1 MNVIFFLKNITMK
14 NNRKSLHAYDILQV
28 ITWFVMY
35 SIKIINY
42 HFPWLNHYQV
52 SIKAKTLKTKV
63 SSS

>member
-1 MNVIFFLKNITMK
+1 MNVIFKKNITMK

-42 HFPWLNHYQV
+42 GL
-52 SIKAKTLKTKV
+52 
-63 SSS
+63 

>member
-1 MNVIFFLKNITMK
+1 MK
-14 NNRKSLHAYDILQV
+14 NNRKSLHAYNILQV
-28 ITWFVMY
+28 IEVITWFGMY

-42 HFPWLNHYQV
+42 YFPWFNHYQD